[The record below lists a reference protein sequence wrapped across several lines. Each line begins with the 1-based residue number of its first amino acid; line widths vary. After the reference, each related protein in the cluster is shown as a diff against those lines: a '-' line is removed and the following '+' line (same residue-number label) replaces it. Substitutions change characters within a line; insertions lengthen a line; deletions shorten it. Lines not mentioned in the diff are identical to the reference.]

1 MKYKVIGWD
10 NYDTSDWQD
19 GDASDAVIEAICDDI
34 KQNGY
39 EFSGFYHQEGW
50 AGAPV
55 LNDGLR
61 YCFSQRGWG
70 GVMAQAHGYTGFM
83 DYAIYAFATGE
94 EGKTPEGNIDESL
107 IVSRESLY
115 ETYSVKV
122 SPEDFAKA
130 DSENTLVIVDDEKY
144 RFLDQGD
151 CLNIVVQDTTYSRKV
166 TSVSRRRDL
175 TDDEIYFL
183 QSHNPY
189 EDSEREKAK
198 KIWDD
203 AKTFLTIGIKKIEP

>member
-10 NYDTSDWQD
+10 NYDTSEWKD
-19 GDASDAVIEAICDDI
+19 GDASDAVVEAICDDI
-34 KQNGY
+34 KKNGY
-39 EFSGFYHQEGW
+39 EFSGYYHQEGW
-50 AGAPV
+50 SGAPV

-70 GVMAQAHGYTGFM
+70 EVMAQAHGYTGFM

-107 IVSRESLY
+107 IASRESLC

-122 SPEDFAKA
+122 SPEDFEKA
-130 DSENTLVIVDDEKY
+130 DSESALVIADDKKY

-151 CLNIVVQDTTYSRKV
+151 CLNIVVGDTTYSRKV

-175 TDDEIYFL
+175 TDDEVYFL

-189 EDSEREKAK
+189 EDLEREKAK

-203 AKTFLTIGIKKIEP
+203 AKTFLTIGIKKIEQ